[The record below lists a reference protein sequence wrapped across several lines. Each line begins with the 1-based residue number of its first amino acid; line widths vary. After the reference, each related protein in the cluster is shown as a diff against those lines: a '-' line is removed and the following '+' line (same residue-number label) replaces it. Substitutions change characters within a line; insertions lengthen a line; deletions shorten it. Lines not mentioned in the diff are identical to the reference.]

1 MVFLLGTVTRFALS
15 FLLLSSVAHAAE
27 FEEPACDPSVD
38 TCTSDLNLLQ
48 KKASVVKAG
57 SKMARDESKPAL
69 VKEVVKDVSKIK
81 ITAEAK
87 MSLTAIHKEQC
98 SHSKTSA
105 FVMAAR
111 GPVVASMTHEHRLSM
126 LSTTE
131 ASPLSEAT
139 KGAIIAA
146 CSIVL
151 MLFIAATVVTIVVET
166 RGSGIF
172 KDIVK
177 EGIETIAEDV
187 LGLEVTVGSVEV
199 GVMKGSI
206 RITDL
211 KIANPPDWKTECF
224 LKSNTVDVRL
234 NLWSYAFK
242 RFFGRE
248 FDVVVDDVV
257 FRDVDLNVERSA
269 SATNVKHIL
278 DMVNVS
284 KVKPVLKNNCK
295 LTLHKM
301 TIADARA
308 KVPFWGQVAVPT
320 VHCKDF
326 DKATE
331 GKAKALHPIVVEL
344 LREFC
349 MTGEWASELVQQDQ
363 LQKPIA
369 VVA

>member
-1 MVFLLGTVTRFALS
+1 
-15 FLLLSSVAHAAE
+15 
-27 FEEPACDPSVD
+27 
-38 TCTSDLNLLQ
+38 
-48 KKASVVKAG
+48 
-57 SKMARDESKPAL
+57 
-69 VKEVVKDVSKIK
+69 
-81 ITAEAK
+81 
-87 MSLTAIHKEQC
+87 
-98 SHSKTSA
+98 
-105 FVMAAR
+105 
-111 GPVVASMTHEHRLSM
+111 
-126 LSTTE
+126 
-131 ASPLSEAT
+131 
-139 KGAIIAA
+139 
-146 CSIVL
+146 
-151 MLFIAATVVTIVVET
+151 VTIVVET
-166 RGSGIF
+166 KGSGIF
-172 KDIVK
+172 KNIVR

-187 LGLEVTVGSVEV
+187 LGLEVTFGSVEV
-199 GVMKGSI
+199 GVLKGSI

-211 KIANPPDWKTECF
+211 KIANPPDWKGESF

-257 FRDVDLNVERSA
+257 FRDVDLNVEKST
-269 SATNVKHIL
+269 SATNVQHIL
-278 DMVNVS
+278 NMVNTS
-284 KVKPVLKNNCK
+284 KGKSELKQMEAATKNNCK